1 MRVKARKHVR
11 NEGSRQ
17 FKSAPLRQRVPSPPK
32 PIVYI
37 DSKKSFNP
45 DGNADALRLS
55 KGRSFPLPCKSK
67 PVGKI

>member
-1 MRVKARKHVR
+1 LEAAQLARDRGHAAA
-11 NEGSRQ
+11 EH
-17 FKSAPLRQRVPSPPK
+17 KSELSQAKS
-32 PIVYI
+32 IVYI

-55 KGRSFPLPCKSK
+55 KGRSFPLPCQSK